1 MECMGYREKNNPSSK
16 LDIESHKK
24 LFRIQPVS
32 LIPGVIYKAMNMHA
46 CTRARAHT
54 HTYIYY
60 LNWESN
66 SLVTV
71 GNKLWFINFMTH
83 RHPYIYICLCY
94 LQPLGALSY
103 LIWESY
109 SMVKVGN
116 MFWFI
121 NFMMYHL
128 P

>member
-46 CTRARAHT
+46 RMHT
-54 HTYIYY
+54 HTHTHTYIYIYY

-71 GNKLWFINFMTH
+71 GNKL
-83 RHPYIYICLCY
+83 
-94 LQPLGALSY
+94 
-103 LIWESY
+103 
-109 SMVKVGN
+109 
-116 MFWFI
+116 
-121 NFMMYHL
+121 
-128 P
+128 